1 MNFHDIGQAYPSF
14 RYPAYGRRGMVA
26 TSNRFAA
33 MAGMDMLKRGGN
45 AVDAALAAAACLTV
59 CEPTSNGIGGDLFAI
74 VHFEGELY
82 GLNASGPSPELISID
97 RLKQAGHKEIPRY
110 GLAPVNVPG
119 APAGWA
125 ALSKRFGRLPLTD
138 VFAPAVNYAAEG
150 YAVSNLLSRDWQ
162 RAAQVYS
169 RYKGEEFK
177 PWFDTFAPG
186 GRVPMPGE
194 IVRLPHHAETL
205 ALIAATGA
213 EAFYSGELSEKID
226 AFSRQHG
233 GCLRG
238 EDLSRFDVEWVDPI
252 SVDYRGYEV
261 WEIPP
266 NGQGIVALMA
276 LNILKGFDFTEKN
289 DVVTYHRQIEAIKL
303 AFEDAQRYVT
313 DPKKMKV
320 TVEELLSD
328 DWAAERRRRIGE
340 RALEPLPSR
349 EQDGGTVYLAAADGE
364 GNMVSLIQSNY
375 NGFGSGMVV
384 PGTGIAL
391 HNRGHNFS
399 FDPEHD
405 NCLEPN
411 KRPYHTIIPG
421 FLSKD
426 GQPVGPFGVMGG
438 FMQPQGHVQVVMNL
452 VDLAHNP
459 QAALDAPRWQW
470 MRGRKVNLENT
481 LPAEIINGLVKRGHE
496 VTVTKENVGYG
507 RGQIVFRDRDVL
519 VGATEP
525 RIDGAVAVW

>member
-59 CEPTSNGIGGDLFAI
+59 CEPASNGIGGDLFAI

-82 GLNASGPSPELISID
+82 GLNAGGPSPELISID
-97 RLKQAGHKEIPRY
+97 RLKQAGHKEVPRY

-150 YAVSNLLSRDWQ
+150 YAVSNLLSRGWQ

-186 GRVPMPGE
+186 GRAPMPGE

-226 AFSRQHG
+226 AFSG
-233 GCLRG
+233 
-238 EDLSRFDVEWVDPI
+238 S
-252 SVDYRGYEV
+252 
-261 WEIPP
+261 
-266 NGQGIVALMA
+266 
-276 LNILKGFDFTEKN
+276 T
-289 DVVTYHRQIEAIKL
+289 
-303 AFEDAQRYVT
+303 
-313 DPKKMKV
+313 
-320 TVEELLSD
+320 
-328 DWAAERRRRIGE
+328 AATCGE
-340 RALEPLPSR
+340 R
-349 EQDGGTVYLAAADGE
+349 
-364 GNMVSLIQSNY
+364 I
-375 NGFGSGMVV
+375 
-384 PGTGIAL
+384 
-391 HNRGHNFS
+391 
-399 FDPEHD
+399 
-405 NCLEPN
+405 
-411 KRPYHTIIPG
+411 
-421 FLSKD
+421 
-426 GQPVGPFGVMGG
+426 
-438 FMQPQGHVQVVMNL
+438 
-452 VDLAHNP
+452 
-459 QAALDAPRWQW
+459 
-470 MRGRKVNLENT
+470 
-481 LPAEIINGLVKRGHE
+481 
-496 VTVTKENVGYG
+496 
-507 RGQIVFRDRDVL
+507 
-519 VGATEP
+519 
-525 RIDGAVAVW
+525 